1 MKEKE
6 THWTEMQILMEKIA
20 LFNKFPYDLIVK
32 KNKFRDDPLEIGVV
46 NKKNISFKKITI
58 KLILQSIIFH
68 ENM

>member
-6 THWTEMQILMEKIA
+6 TYRTEMQILMEKIA
-20 LFNKFPYDLIVK
+20 LFNKFPYYLIVK
-32 KNKFRDDPLEIGVV
+32 KNKFRDDPLEIGVF
-46 NKKNISFKKITI
+46 NKKITI